1 MFDTILVLAPHTDD
15 GELGCGGT
23 MDRLVKGGTDVHYAA
38 FSTAEKSVP
47 AGCPADTLKN
57 EVKDA
62 MKLLGIRENLLHIF
76 NYEVRYFFKSRQD
89 ILEDMIKLNSVLK
102 PQLVLMP
109 GMNDIHQDH
118 KVIALEGLRAFKNT
132 SILTYELP
140 WNNIL
145 HDTCR
150 FFVKLDEENIIN
162 KLRAL
167 GCYKSQREK
176 IYFKEDF
183 IRSLAVVRGTQI
195 GTQYAEAF
203 NVARW
208 IL

>member
-1 MFDTILVLAPHTDD
+1 
-15 GELGCGGT
+15 
-23 MDRLVKGGTDVHYAA
+23 
-38 FSTAEKSVP
+38 
-47 AGCPADTLKN
+47 
-57 EVKDA
+57 
-62 MKLLGIRENLLHIF
+62 
-76 NYEVRYFFKSRQD
+76 
-89 ILEDMIKLNSVLK
+89 MINLNSAIK

-109 GMNDIHQDH
+109 GMSDIHQDH
-118 KVIALEGLRAFKNT
+118 KVIALEGLRAFKKT

-140 WNNIL
+140 WNNVL
-145 HDTCR
+145 CDTGR

-167 GCYKSQREK
+167 GCYKSQRKK

-195 GTQYAEAF
+195 GVQYAEAF